1 MYLQESERSIYS
13 GGDYQS
19 VILLQS
25 FILIFLFLFAQ
36 FSQQIVGRSKEKRS
50 CYSCAEVKQTI
61 GIPYRIADE
70 HTFQHLPGR
79 TERTCITD
87 EVCAIFSLRRIGKRH
102 VGTYNFQVITNISDG
117 IMRILRFL
125 LVRQLDIVKLTTP
138 ITFSCSSTGR
148 AFHATIS

>member
-87 EVCAIFSLRRIGKRH
+87 EVLPYSPLDVLANGMLARTIFRSSPILVTALCAF
-102 VGTYNFQVITNISDG
+102 
-117 IMRILRFL
+117 
-125 LVRQLDIVKLTTP
+125 
-138 ITFSCSSTGR
+138 
-148 AFHATIS
+148 